1 MFRSNSWWMHSG
13 TQYLASLQSVNDDQS
28 KIRTN
33 QRGSFPWRPGC
44 WSQMQIAHAFPSGHR
59 RSIPRQTFA
68 AQGAGTELTPSPTTR
83 SIGERL
89 VTGIPL
95 EPGTTPDSGYSVRS
109 TRSRYRFLNG
119 WQISI
124 PASSMRHTGTG
135 SMPYDRFFATHGYRK
150 MVTFRAHRAVIARLD
165 SRYEHQRQPALRRC
179 CCNSRKGCA
188 LRQGSDPERYTTAP
202 SNALVK
208 ITGPWVSQGRSAFER

>member
-1 MFRSNSWWMHSG
+1 MISRKYAQINAV
-13 TQYLASLQSVNDDQS
+13 ASRGDQDAGRKCKLHTLS
-28 KIRTN
+28 
-33 QRGSFPWRPGC
+33 RPG
-44 WSQMQIAHAFPSGHR
+44 IDAAFPAR
-59 RSIPRQTFA
+59 RLPLK
-68 AQGAGTELTPSPTTR
+68 GAGTELTPTPTTR